1 MDEPYVEEK
10 LFGIES
16 KVRSTGM
23 IERKKKDEPN
33 KNWRDEQ
40 NQEISENQ
48 LPYSEHLILKRK
60 MFKRYEF

>member
-23 IERKKKDEPN
+23 IERKKKDEPS
-33 KNWRDEQ
+33 KNWRDE
-40 NQEISENQ
+40 
-48 LPYSEHLILKRK
+48 
-60 MFKRYEF
+60 